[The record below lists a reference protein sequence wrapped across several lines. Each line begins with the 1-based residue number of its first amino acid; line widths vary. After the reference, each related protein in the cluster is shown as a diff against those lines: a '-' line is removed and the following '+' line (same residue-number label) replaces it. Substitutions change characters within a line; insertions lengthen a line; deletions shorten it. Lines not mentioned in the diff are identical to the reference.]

1 MCWWLGLQG
10 SGRHIK
16 ALSLK
21 SSKLVVNLAWNPACM
36 PVNQGFFEIINHFL
50 IKFFIFFLLVLQKKS
65 IKKIRNSLDIEKI
78 WNGVILNLNNMISV
92 PEQEIQEVS
101 ISQIEDEK
109 YRRLLKRQADYIRAY
124 SEKIQIKQKNCI
136 ILLWKGSRGI
146 YMKKIY

>member
-1 MCWWLGLQG
+1 
-10 SGRHIK
+10 
-16 ALSLK
+16 
-21 SSKLVVNLAWNPACM
+21 M

-136 ILLWKGSRGI
+136 ILL
-146 YMKKIY
+146 